1 MDIILFVLIIAGI
14 LVATVIF
21 SALAYWCLKE
31 DYVRLKR
38 DLDRVEESLRNK
50 ASSECIKSLKAQ
62 VDDFKLA
69 IGYTACTKSYDDW
82 HGSSVHMYYVKPQHS
97 LNERFEALL
106 DHMKVQV
113 DHQVAQVA
121 KPVIK
126 PIKTT
131 RSKK

>member
-1 MDIILFVLIIAGI
+1 MDIHLFVAGI
-14 LVATVIF
+14 LAATIIF
-21 SALAYWCLKE
+21 SALAYWQLKE
-31 DYVRLKR
+31 DYARLKR

-50 ASSECIKSLKAQ
+50 ASSTCIKSLQAQ
-62 VDDFKLA
+62 VDDFELA
-69 IGYTACTKSYDDW
+69 IGYTTCTEPCDGWWAEST
-82 HGSSVHMYYVKPQHS
+82 VRTYYEKPQHS

-106 DHMKVQV
+106 DHMKIRV
-113 DHQVAQVA
+113 DHQAA